1 MNPSSDALHAER
13 TTINL
18 PQHWSPEQAFAVW
31 TLLDDV
37 ANHIWLRYQLQIM
50 QQWREETETHH
61 CTQLDLFDPDDPI
74 PF

>member
-1 MNPSSDALHAER
+1 MNQYSDTLHSAR

-31 TLLDDV
+31 AFLDDI
-37 ANHIWLRYQLQIM
+37 AHHIWLRYQLQIM
-50 QQWREETETHH
+50 QEWRADTEALNT
-61 CTQLDLFDPDDPI
+61 TQLDLFDPDDPL

>member
-1 MNPSSDALHAER
+1 MNPRSEALHAAR

-31 TLLDDV
+31 AFLDDI
-37 ANHIWLRYQLQIM
+37 AHHIWLRYQLQIV
-50 QQWREETETHH
+50 QEFRADIEADHTA
-61 CTQLDLFDPDDPI
+61 QLDLFDPDDPI